1 MMFVCF
7 FSRFIYPG
15 LVTLVISSL
24 TFPLGVGQFFAGEVK
39 IVETFIIWYKSC

>member
-1 MMFVCF
+1 MLIGVLF

-24 TFPLGVGQFFAGEVK
+24 TFPLGLGQFFAGEVRK
-39 IVETFIIWYKSC
+39 DNVVE